1 MTVEELIK
9 ELQKHLE
16 DADVIVV
23 LNPYD
28 SNIRQEPF
36 NPVTGINGLVYAGME
51 AERAVCIKYAK
62 R

>member
-9 ELQKHLE
+9 ELQKHPE

-36 NPVTGINGLVYAGME
+36 NPITGVKELIYAGME

-62 R
+62 K